1 MHDLHEA
8 NKIFNLVL
16 TYAKENGLKKVKKIT
31 IKLGS
36 IMEHGEEINADNLKF
51 NIEMLARGS
60 MAEGAMII
68 IEKAKIFGWELIEI
82 AGD

>member
-16 TYAKENGLKKVKKIT
+16 AYAKKNDLKTVKKIV

-51 NIEMLARGS
+51 NIQMLARGS
-60 MAEGAMII
+60 MADGAKII
-68 IEKAKIFGWELIEI
+68 IRKTKTVGWELLEI
-82 AGD
+82 AGE

>member
-16 TYAKENGLKKVKKIT
+16 AYAKKNNLKKVKKIT
-31 IKLGS
+31 LKLGS
-36 IMEHGEEINADNLKF
+36 VMEHGEEINADNLKF

-60 MAEGAMII
+60 MAEAAVIV
-68 IEKAKIFGWELIEI
+68 IEKAKILGWELVEI